1 MRSLSRL
8 LLLVS
13 LAGLLTACSGA
24 ALLNAVTSRSG
35 FETMR
40 DLRYGPG
47 ERGTFDLYVPAG
59 AGPSTPI
66 VVFIYGGSWDSGSK
80 SLYPFVGQSLA
91 SAGYIVAI
99 PDYRVYPAVR
109 FPGFVED
116 GAEAVAAVERL
127 ARQGG
132 AGIAAGRHPVFLMGH
147 SAGAQI
153 AALLAYDE
161 RYLRAAGA
169 PERTVAGFIGLSGP
183 YDFLPLKEERYKR
196 IFPPALRE
204 DSQPVR
210 FVGAGDPPTFLA
222 HGGRDTTVDPENM
235 RSLAG
240 RLRAADVPVSE
251 NLYPDLDHIGT
262 VSSFATALPLGNRQL
277 RADVL
282 AFLRD
287 RSR

>member
-1 MRSLSRL
+1 
-8 LLLVS
+8 
-13 LAGLLTACSGA
+13 
-24 ALLNAVTSRSG
+24 
-35 FETMR
+35 MR